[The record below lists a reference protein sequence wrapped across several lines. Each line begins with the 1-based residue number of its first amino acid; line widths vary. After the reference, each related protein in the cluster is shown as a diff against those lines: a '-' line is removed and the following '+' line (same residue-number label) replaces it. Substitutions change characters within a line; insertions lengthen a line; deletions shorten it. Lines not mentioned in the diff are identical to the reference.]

1 MLKSCL
7 GKFFK
12 IVCDF
17 NLQASVFNVRVA
29 IRGLETI
36 ESLWYLLC
44 IKPKSPRSLVKTGV
58 PGFKHSV
65 EWWGATPSLFI
76 HLSFL
81 VYFGG

>member
-29 IRGLETI
+29 IRNHRIIMVSTLHQTQEPT
-36 ESLWYLLC
+36 
-44 IKPKSPRSLVKTGV
+44 
-58 PGFKHSV
+58 
-65 EWWGATPSLFI
+65 
-76 HLSFL
+76 
-81 VYFGG
+81 